1 MSNLV
6 DTMHGNECI
15 LTSPVDKLKQ
25 NGNLAASLSSPA
37 SRKNEVV
44 GSSPESRPSQ
54 QLTPP
59 DAGNNILEENATP
72 DVKSHCKSKYYA
84 CPPSG
89 SLKHV
94 HRTPPSR
101 TKSIVVTNPF
111 DVGITDRLPF
121 PMYSPSVFARVVSP
135 SQDSPTFRW
144 TIEDI
149 SRIYPADIE
158 EFPAHQ
164 FEEAVDPV
172 LESKAQEAINRFF
185 HKNQPNLPSPWNT
198 KPDSSTL
205 RQEINAGT
213 PTLSLQT
220 VSASPGQTPSQRV
233 DSESDQDQSP
243 ASQKNPSKEVWT
255 QTTLTLPPILPPSME
270 LALKPFFTFT
280 QDQQQAQQVL
290 EGDEGA
296 MSTSSLRRKL
306 FFQSD
311 SSPSPAPS
319 TPIHP
324 SQFSVTHGS
333 VSHSLVQFQGRSFGT
348 PLPGNNQLQSP
359 PGISPVPTGVTP
371 MRRVKSAT
379 RLDFTR
385 DTEDMSIDV
394 SISQNPPST
403 PRQTHLIAHVG
414 ACSPLGTAPLHDKDS
429 PEEIVEHSQIGVKW
443 AKRNKRNSLNCS
455 NDAMSISQTSTPVK
469 TNVSMDASSAH
480 NMMDISQ
487 SKPAS
492 QTEGWREGETLPDV
506 TYQHEVTN
514 FSYSQHA
521 VSSNMMSQDTGYGTR
536 SSCEPATFQ
545 SGTNSMFGLSLT
557 RDKMGYEDSLA
568 TWPIN
573 PNVVS
578 STPTKTLGTRIS
590 EYQRDT
596 A

>member
-1 MSNLV
+1 ML
-6 DTMHGNECI
+6 GNECV
-15 LTSPVDKLKQ
+15 LTSPVEKLKH
-25 NGNLAASLSSPA
+25 NGNLAPILSSPV
-37 SRKNEVV
+37 SVKNEAI
-44 GSSPESRPSQ
+44 GLSPENHPRQ

-59 DAGNNILEENATP
+59 DAGSHVLEENATP
-72 DVKSHCKSKYYA
+72 DVKSQCKSKYYA

-111 DVGITDRLPF
+111 DVGIADRLPF

-135 SQDSPTFRW
+135 NQDSPTFRW

-158 EFPAHQ
+158 EFPSHQ
-164 FEEAVDPV
+164 YEEAVDPE

-185 HKNQPNLPSPWNT
+185 HKNQPHLPSPWNP
-198 KPDSSTL
+198 KPDSNAL

-213 PTLSLQT
+213 PTIPQQT
-220 VSASPGQTPSQRV
+220 VNATSGVTPKQHV
-233 DSESDQDQSP
+233 DSDSDLDHSS
-243 ASQKNPSKEVWT
+243 ASQKNPYREVWT
-255 QTTLTLPPILPPSME
+255 QTTLTLPPVLPPSME

-280 QDQQQAQQVL
+280 QDQQQAQQAT

-311 SSPSPAPS
+311 SSPSPAPA
-319 TPIHP
+319 TPMQP
-324 SQFSVTHGS
+324 SHFSITHGS

-348 PLPGNNQLQSP
+348 PLPGNNQIQSP
-359 PGISPVPTGVTP
+359 PGISPVHSGVTP

-385 DTEDMSIDV
+385 DTDDMSIDV
-394 SISQNPPST
+394 SIIQNPPST
-403 PRQTHLIAHVG
+403 PRQTHLIAQAG

-429 PEEIVEHSQIGVKW
+429 PEVVELEHSQIGVKW

-455 NDAMSISQTSTPVK
+455 SDAMSISQTSTPVK
-469 TNVSMDASSAH
+469 TNVSMDLSSAH

-487 SKPAS
+487 SKPSS
-492 QTEGWREGETLPDV
+492 QTEGWREGEPLPDV

-521 VSSNMMSQDTGYGTR
+521 ASSNMMSQDTGYGTR
-536 SSCEPATFQ
+536 SSCDPVTFQ